1 MTMVFFSV
9 HPAADRPGTG
19 GGASSGQN
27 FLDPAAADQIVD
39 QALFAP
45 GELVVEIGAGSA
57 R

>member
-57 R
+57 